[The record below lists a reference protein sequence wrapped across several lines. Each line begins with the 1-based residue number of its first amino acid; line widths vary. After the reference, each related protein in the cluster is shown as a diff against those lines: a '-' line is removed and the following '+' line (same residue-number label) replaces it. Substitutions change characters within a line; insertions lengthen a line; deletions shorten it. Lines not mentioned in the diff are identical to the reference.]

1 MADNM
6 ASTSHHIA
14 TYGPE
19 ELKEITGDY
28 TDVLGRGG
36 YGVVYKV
43 LFLLL
48 PVGLVNSI
56 TSVLPPFENTR
67 PNPKSETPKYK
78 ATLVLDISP
87 PIFLLPVVV
96 VKM

>member
-36 YGVVYKV
+36 YGVVYKIWDECEGHGKHKQGHDGV
-43 LFLLL
+43 D
-48 PVGLVNSI
+48 NS
-56 TSVLPPFENTR
+56 
-67 PNPKSETPKYK
+67 NP
-78 ATLVLDISP
+78 
-87 PIFLLPVVV
+87 
-96 VKM
+96 